1 MKTSF
6 HQPRGQTIRRIFLHF
21 CLSAILG
28 TFVRGA
34 ESDVD
39 QLNEQFQQQIRP
51 LMVQFCW
58 KCHSSKEPEG
68 EIDLE
73 KFTTLALVR
82 RDRRTWQKVGE
93 MLVKGEMPPSDAR
106 QPKAKDKQALRE
118 WVRCYLEVE
127 ARQSAGDP
135 GRVVIRRLS
144 NVEYTN
150 TIRDLTGNDLQPARE
165 FPADGAAGEGF
176 TNTGDA
182 LVMSP
187 ALLTKYLDAAK
198 EIAAHAVLVP
208 DGFRFSPAVT
218 RRDWTDELVG
228 EIRRIYDRFADKN
241 GKLPLAVYLQATI
254 ELRVALDRGKALDIE
269 RLAAE
274 RGLSPKYLRSL
285 WQFFHQ
291 AHAENARKSGLV
303 DRLRVRWQA
312 AKPGDVP
319 ALVEEIERWQ
329 SALWK
334 FNPVGYAF
342 TTPWQEPV
350 NPVVGSLPLRQK
362 LAPPAGA
369 SEISVYL
376 AVGDAGDGTSGD
388 TFVWRRPRI
397 ERAGQSPLVLR
408 DVRALG
414 RYLFAKR
421 TEVLKETKRYLAA
434 AAEARPGSKPAAIAS
449 LAERH
454 GLDADVLKAW
464 LDYLCLM
471 ADAPAK
477 IDAYLKNKITKGGGY
492 EFIQGWGDDATP
504 NLVANSSNQE
514 AHVPGLM
521 KPHSVAVHPSP
532 ALRAAV
538 GWRSPAPMRLRVEAR
553 VADAHGGCGNGVTW
567 SIELRRGAV
576 ARRLAS
582 GTINDGQQAKIAPL
596 ENVTVQSDDLVVLSI
611 GPRDGNHGCDLTQ
624 IDLELKSLGGEPRL
638 WQLSRDVAEDI
649 LAANP
654 HCDRYGNASVWH
666 FFTEPASEGDAT
678 KPLVPAGSLLAQWLD
693 SVNAATKARLA
704 EAIERLVTTASPVA
718 PRSAADQALYQQL
731 TSLRGP
737 LFGPL
742 AAGGPK
748 PLKPRVEN
756 TPASQ
761 RETEQAS
768 LFGVDPS
775 LFARRHDGKPIG
787 RDDLCVQAPSV
798 IEFRLP
804 ADLVEGGEFVVEG
817 ELEPESGAIGTVQ
830 PRLLIRKPDPDGSLV
845 PGLPI
850 VARAGS
856 PGRQR
861 IDAGLAEFRSLF
873 PAALCFRQIVP
884 VDEVITVIQF
894 FRGDEPLDRLML
906 DDRPNER
913 LDRLWSE
920 LRFVS
925 QDAIKIYQI
934 FDQMLGFAS
943 QENQTA
949 KVEAWRK
956 PIAEQY
962 DAFLKVL
969 KAAEPRQI
977 EALLRWAARAYRR
990 PLTGAEA
997 GDLVTLYQKLRRD
1010 QMGHEE
1016 AFRLVLA
1023 RVLVAPAFLYRV
1035 EQPGEGIEAKPVSDW
1050 ELASRLSYFLWAS
1063 MPDQELLRLAGESR
1077 LQDPNVLAAQ
1087 ARRMIGDGRARA
1099 LAIEFACQWLEIHDF
1114 DKLDEKSERHFPTFA
1129 QVRELLY
1136 EESVRFFL
1144 DLYQRDGSLLEL
1156 IEADHAFL
1164 NEALARH
1171 YGIPGVVG
1179 PEFRRVDGVKR
1190 YGRGGVLGMGTVL
1203 AKQSGAS
1210 RTSPILRGN
1219 WLLETLLGERLP
1231 RPPKN
1236 VPRLPEDEATTDGL
1250 TMRQLVER
1258 HRSAAQCAGCH
1269 ERIDPFGFAL
1279 EGFDAIG
1286 RWRDKDLGDRPVD
1299 THATLKDGTQI
1310 DGIAGLRS
1318 YVLTQRKDEFV
1329 RNFCRKL
1336 LGYALGR
1343 SVQLSDEPLIGE
1355 MMGRLKSSDYRFSA
1369 AWETII
1375 RSKPFRYHRGLID
1388 DEAMR

>member
-1 MKTSF
+1 M
-6 HQPRGQTIRRIFLHF
+6 
-21 CLSAILG
+21 
-28 TFVRGA
+28 
-34 ESDVD
+34 E
-39 QLNEQFQQQIRP
+39 
-51 LMVQFCW
+51 QFCW
-58 KCHSSKEPEG
+58 KCHSSNEPEG
-68 EIDLE
+68 EIDLQR
-73 KFTTLALVR
+73 FTTLALVR
-82 RDRRTWQKVGE
+82 SNRRTWQKVGE
-93 MLVKGEMPPSDAR
+93 MLVKDEMPPPEAR

-118 WVRCYLEVE
+118 WVRRYLEGE

-135 GRVVIRRLS
+135 GRVVMRRLS

-150 TIRDLTGNDLQPARE
+150 TIRDLTGIDLQPARE

-198 EIAAHAVLVP
+198 EIAAHAVLVQ
-208 DGFRFSPAVT
+208 DGFRFSTATT
-218 RRDWTDELVG
+218 RRDWTDELVA
-228 EIRRIYDRFADKN
+228 EIRQIYDRYADKN
-241 GKLPLAVYLQATI
+241 GKLPLEAYLSATI
-254 ELRVALDRGKALDIE
+254 ELRLAMEAGHALNVE
-269 RLAAE
+269 RFAAE
-274 RGLSPKYLRSL
+274 RGLSPKYLQSL
-285 WQFFHQ
+285 WQFFHD
-291 AHAENARKSGLV
+291 ACPATEVKSGLV
-303 DRLRVRWQA
+303 DGLRARWQTA
-312 AKPGDVP
+312 RPGDVP
-319 ALVEEIERWQ
+319 ALAGEIRRWQ
-329 SALWK
+329 DALWK

-350 NPVVGSLPLRQK
+350 NPVVGSLTLRQK
-362 LAPPAGA
+362 LAPPTGAG
-369 SEISVYL
+369 EVLVYL
-376 AVGDAGDGTSGD
+376 AAGDAGDGTAGD

-397 ERAGQSPLVLR
+397 ERAGQPPLLLR

-414 RYLFAKR
+414 QYLFAKR
-421 TEVLKETKRYLAA
+421 TEVLKETKRYLTA
-434 AAEARPGSKPAAIAS
+434 AAEAKPGSKREAVAI
-449 LAERH
+449 LARRH
-454 GLDADVLKAW
+454 GLDADVLTAW
-464 LDYLCLM
+464 LDYLGIM
-471 ADAPAK
+471 AGAPAK
-477 IDAYLKNKITKGGGY
+477 VDAYFKNKITKGGGY

-538 GWRSPAPMRLRVEAR
+538 GWRSPSAMRLRVEAT
-553 VADAHGGCGNGVTW
+553 VADAHRGCGNGVTW
-567 SIELRRGAV
+567 SIDLRRGAV

-582 GTINDGQQAKIAPL
+582 GAINDGQHAKIAPL
-596 ENVTVQSDDLVVLSI
+596 ENVVVQPDDLVVLSI
-611 GPRDGNHGCDLTQ
+611 GPRDGDHGCDLTE
-624 IDLELKSLGGEPRL
+624 IDLALTSLGGATRSWRL
-638 WQLSRDVAEDI
+638 TRDVADDI
-649 LAANP
+649 LAGNP
-654 HCDRYGNASVWH
+654 HRDRQGNADVWH
-666 FFTEPASEGDAT
+666 FFTELAAGGDAT

-693 SVNAATKARLA
+693 LENAETKARLA
-704 EAIERLVTTASPVA
+704 QAIERLLTGASPVA
-718 PRSAADQALYQQL
+718 ARSAADQALYRQV

-737 LFGPL
+737 VFGPL
-742 AAGGPK
+742 AAAGPK
-748 PLKPRVEN
+748 SVAPRSDD
-756 TPASQ
+756 TTASQ
-761 RETEQAS
+761 GKTEMAS
-768 LFGVDPS
+768 RFGVDPV
-775 LFARRHDGKPIG
+775 LFAKRPDGKPIG
-787 RDDLCVQAPSV
+787 QADLCVQAPGV
-798 IEFRLP
+798 IEARLP

-817 ELEPESGAIGTVQ
+817 ELEPEAGTFGTVQ
-830 PRLLIRKPDPDGSLV
+830 PRLFFSKPGPAQSLV

-850 VARAGS
+850 VARDSSAAKA
-856 PGRQR
+856 R
-861 IDAGLAEFRSLF
+861 IEAGLAEFRRLF
-873 PAALCFRQIVP
+873 PGALCFRQIVP
-884 VDEVITVIQF
+884 VDEVITVIEF
-894 FRGDEPLDRLML
+894 FRGDEPLYRLML
-906 DDRPNER
+906 DDPRKER

-956 PIAEQY
+956 PIADQY
-962 DAFLKVL
+962 EAFLKVL
-969 KAAEPRQI
+969 RAAEPPQI
-977 EALLRWAARAYRR
+977 EALLRWASRAYRR
-990 PLTGAEA
+990 PLSSSEE
-997 GDLVTLYQKLRRD
+997 GDLLALYQKLRRD
-1010 QMGHEE
+1010 KIVHED

-1035 EQPGEGIEAKPVSDW
+1035 EQPGAGTAANPVSDW

-1063 MPDQELLRLAGESR
+1063 MPDRELLRLAGEGR
-1077 LQDPNVLAAQ
+1077 LKDPNVLTAQ
-1087 ARRMIGDGRARA
+1087 ARRMIGDDRARA
-1099 LAIEFACQWLEIHDF
+1099 LAIEFACQWLEIRDF

-1129 QVRELLY
+1129 QVRDLLY

-1171 YGIPGVVG
+1171 YGVPGVSG
-1179 PEFRRVDGVKR
+1179 PEWRRVDGVKR
-1190 YGRGGVLGMGTVL
+1190 YSRGGVLGMGTIL

-1219 WLLETLLGERLP
+1219 WLLETLLGEKLP

-1236 VPRLPEDEATTDGL
+1236 VPRLPEDEAVTDGL
-1250 TMRQLVER
+1250 TVRQLVER

-1286 RWRDKDLGDRPVD
+1286 RLRDKDLGDRPVD
-1299 THATLKDGTQI
+1299 THAELKDGTKI
-1310 DGIAGLRS
+1310 DGIAGLRG
-1318 YVLTQRKDEFV
+1318 YLLTQRKDEFL

-1355 MMGRLKSSDYRFSA
+1355 MMGRLKSNGYRFSA

-1388 DEAMR
+1388 DQDA